1 MTQDKALEF
10 LGLAEKLK
18 CTVRHSWT
26 SSGRRES
33 VAEHVFRLMVFAW
46 LVKDEFPE
54 CDPYRVMELALFHDM
69 GEAVTG
75 DIPAFEKTKEDRKKE
90 EDTYE
95 LIADLLPEPEKSRL
109 GEIFRE
115 LSEGKTPEA
124 RLVKA
129 MDKLE
134 AVIQHNEADISTWLP
149 LEYELQLTYGKEQA
163 DGILWMKKMRERVCK
178 DALEKIERE
187 GKDKDE

>member
-1 MTQDKALEF
+1 M
-10 LGLAEKLK
+10 
-18 CTVRHSWT
+18 
-26 SSGRRES
+26 
-33 VAEHVFRLMVFAW
+33 
-46 LVKDEFPE
+46 
-54 CDPYRVMELALFHDM
+54 
-69 GEAVTG
+69 
-75 DIPAFEKTKEDRKKE
+75 
-90 EDTYE
+90 
-95 LIADLLPEPEKSRL
+95 PEPEKSRL

-163 DGILWMKKMRERVCK
+163 DGILWMKKMRE
-178 DALEKIERE
+178 L
-187 GKDKDE
+187 